1 MLLDFFIK
9 IICRYLTDE
18 EKSKS
23 RELEAKRAEIL
34 EKVNTLYPDPETQ
47 FDKFVEDKEL
57 ASLWDQTS
65 EEEAELVNAVIDR
78 YRDLRGSKGIIE
90 DIKTI
95 LDALEKE
102 DYTEYRKRGI
112 KLTVSPENEEKATLR
127 IIDPIEGDTKE
138 IHTSYTNLLKNRLTE
153 NYTNCLRFVLNC
165 IEYPLALLSNDN
177 KGEDPKRKAVE
188 LAKEKVALW
197 YEPEDVSEVL
207 EEYYTLWRSEEKEE
221 PVLFPSTPKYDF
233 VYPSELQQN
242 LTKASKKIFDSS
254 IALSDLK
261 QAEIDVTPNKKG
273 VVNTFS
279 VYVDMTAPELKGTEN
294 VTEYDKSVHNM
305 AVSIGLANKH
315 GFFTA
320 RELATALI
328 HGDNPNNN
336 RVSSQQIGAVT
347 KSIEKQRHI
356 DITIDWTEHI
366 KLNHKGELPE
376 DASNFTVKDYML
388 PVREYTATIGGKTLH
403 GYQFIDPVKLSPLYQ
418 YARSVGQ
425 LGQHPVK
432 MLNIP
437 INLDQQKIV
446 IRDFLL
452 EEIAHIKN
460 PKIVWGNTI
469 SVEKLLEVA
478 GEDSQTIRKE
488 KKKKLLDATE
498 EMLGYWKKQGYIKN
512 YEQNRASSKGKPIK
526 SFTIEV

>member
-1 MLLDFFIK
+1 MLLDFFNK
-9 IICRYLTDE
+9 IILKYLTDE

-112 KLTVSPENEEKATLR
+112 KLTVSSENEEKATLR

-233 VYPSELQQN
+233 VYPSALQQN
-242 LTKASKKIFDSS
+242 LTKASKKIFNSS

-273 VVNTFS
+273 IVNTFS
-279 VYVDMTAPELKGTEN
+279 VYVDMSAPELKGTEN

-376 DASNFTVKDYML
+376 DASNFNVKDYML

-403 GYQFIDPVKLSPLYQ
+403 GYQFIDPIKLSPLYQ

-425 LGQHPVK
+425 IGQHPVK

-437 INLDQQKIV
+437 INLDQSKLV

-460 PKIVWGNTI
+460 NPTSWNNTI
-469 SVEKLLEVA
+469 SVDKILEVA
-478 GEDSQTIRKE
+478 GEDSQTITR
-488 KKKKLLDATE
+488 KKKSSLLFAVKD
-498 EMLGYWKKQGYIKN
+498 MLDYWKKEGYIKG
-512 YEQNRASSKGKPIK
+512 YTENRANTTGKPIQ
-526 SFTIEV
+526 SFTILT

>member
-1 MLLDFFIK
+1 MLIDFFEA
-9 IICRYLTDE
+9 IISQYWEDG
-18 EKSKS
+18 EKSKLG
-23 RELEAKRAEIL
+23 ELDATRAEIL
-34 EKVNTLYPDPETQ
+34 REVNTLYPDPKTQ
-47 FDKFVEDKEL
+47 FDRFIENKEL
-57 ASLWDQTS
+57 ASRWDQTS
-65 EEEAELVNAVIDR
+65 EEEARLVNAVIDR
-78 YRDLRGSKGIIE
+78 YRNLRGSNGIIE
-90 DIKTI
+90 DIKTV
-95 LDALEKE
+95 LEALEKK
-102 DYTEYRKRGI
+102 DYTEYRKKGFA
-112 KLTVSPENEEKATLR
+112 LTVSPESEEKATLR
-127 IIDPIEGDTKE
+127 VIDPIEGDIKE
-138 IHTSYTNLLKNRLTE
+138 VHTSYTNLLKNRLTE

-165 IEYPLALLSNDN
+165 IDYPLALLSNDN
-177 KGEDPKRKAVE
+177 KGEDPRRRAVE

-197 YEPEDVSEVL
+197 YDPEDVSEVL

-221 PVLFPSTPKYDF
+221 PSLLPSLPKYDF
-233 VYPSELQQN
+233 VYPTELQQN

-254 IALSDLK
+254 IAITDLK

-273 VVNTFS
+273 IVNTFS
-279 VYVDMTAPELKGTEN
+279 VYVDMSAPELKGTEN

-403 GYQFIDPVKLSPLYQ
+403 GYQFIDPIKLSPLYQ

-425 LGQHPVK
+425 IGQHPVK

-437 INLDQQKIV
+437 INLDQSKLV

-460 PKIVWGNTI
+460 NPTSWNNTI
-469 SVEKLLEVA
+469 SVDKILEVA
-478 GEDSQTIRKE
+478 GEDSQTITR
-488 KKKKLLDATE
+488 KKKSSLLFAVKD
-498 EMLGYWKKQGYIKN
+498 MLDYWKKEGYIKG
-512 YEQNRASSKGKPIK
+512 YTENRANTTGKPIQ
-526 SFTIEV
+526 SFTILT

>member
-1 MLLDFFIK
+1 MTSILDILGEYYTAEEEQRQDKLLTELRELDKFYEIKYKGEFEDFKLSLKNGDTILVEGWKNDYFK
-9 IICRYLTDE
+9 KRDKLYSELKALDTSVQDRYKE
-18 EKSKS
+18 EKKQ
-23 RELEAKRAEIL
+23 EGIL
-34 EKVNTLYPDPETQ
+34 KDVQRVADSY
-47 FDKFVEDKEL
+47 
-57 ASLWDQTS
+57 
-65 EEEAELVNAVIDR
+65 
-78 YRDLRGSKGIIE
+78 
-90 DIKTI
+90 
-95 LDALEKE
+95 EKE
-102 DYTEYRKRGI
+102 DYLHHLDNVRKTLKR
-112 KLTVSPENEEKATLR
+112 LEELERFNIHFNMEGKDREGRTFQSYLR
-127 IIDPIEGDTKE
+127 QNSE
-138 IHTSYTNLLKNRLTE
+138 E
-153 NYTNCLRFVLNC
+153 NYRGCFGYLYENNSIIEELLDREGLEQAIEIFKARIDTFGYERPTEGVLS
-165 IEYPLALLSNDN
+165 YRGGGDASQLP
-177 KGEDPKRKAVE
+177 
-188 LAKEKVALW
+188 
-197 YEPEDVSEVL
+197 
-207 EEYYTLWRSEEKEE
+207 TL
-221 PVLFPSTPKYDF
+221 PKYDF
-233 VYPSELQQN
+233 VYPTDFQQN

-261 QAEIDVTPNKKG
+261 QAEIDITPNKKG

-305 AVSIGLANKH
+305 AVSIGKANKH

-366 KLNHKGELPE
+366 KLNNKGNIPE
-376 DASNFTVKDYML
+376 NATSFKVKDYML

-418 YARSVGQ
+418 YATSVGQ
-425 LGQHPVK
+425 IGQHPVK
-432 MLNIP
+432 MLNLP

-452 EEIAHIKN
+452 EEIAHIQKN
-460 PKIVWGNTI
+460 TSWNNTI

-478 GEDSQTIRKE
+478 GEDLQTITR
-488 KKKKLLDATE
+488 KKKSTLLQAVE
-498 EMLGYWKKQGYIKN
+498 EMLTYWKKEGYIKD
-512 YEQNRASSKGKPIK
+512 YKKTKAKTTGSPLQ
-526 SFTIEV
+526 SFTIIV